1 MLYTNCNILSM
12 SRNDFENGFIL
23 TENGMIKAVGD
34 MRQLPGYDRGVN
46 LRGRTVIPAFVDA
59 HCHLGMWEDGLGFEG
74 DDGNEA
80 TDPVTSK
87 GRTATRRWIPS
98 RRTCAV
104 STRLIPWTAVLRRR
118 CAPAC

>member
-59 HCHLGMWEDGLGFEG
+59 HCHLGIDVYKRQPLYSFRFLSALRPKCSS
-74 DDGNEA
+74 N
-80 TDPVTSK
+80 
-87 GRTATRRWIPS
+87 PS
-98 RRTCAV
+98 WDV
-104 STRLIPWTAVLRRR
+104 MI
-118 CAPAC
+118 